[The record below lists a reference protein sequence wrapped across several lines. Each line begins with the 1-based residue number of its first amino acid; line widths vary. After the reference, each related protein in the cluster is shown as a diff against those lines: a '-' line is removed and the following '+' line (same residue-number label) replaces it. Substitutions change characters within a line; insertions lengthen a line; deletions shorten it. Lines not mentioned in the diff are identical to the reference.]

1 MSKILNQLKIN
12 SDFVNL
18 LKNNSDFNKL
28 FWARTLSLIG
38 TQMQR
43 FGLPWLVY
51 EISGSAAL
59 MAVNFTVSLLPGLL
73 FGFTGGVI
81 ADRYDR
87 KKIMFWGDLIA
98 AVITF
103 LYFMTYLFSISV
115 GASGLFILTFILSSL
130 AALYTPSFDAALPN
144 IVEKKDIVNANS
156 LFNVARSFISLGGP
170 MVAGILIGFMGPWT
184 NIMINAVSFL
194 ISSLLILAIKQQLNA
209 IQINEK
215 SSMRSDFNNSLSYIK
230 NQTWLYY
237 GLFITF
243 GLFLATGS
251 VGSLIQYYLLEVLN
265 VKGFMFG
272 FSFTLFEFI
281 PMLLMGIY
289 APVLAKK
296 YEYET
301 LIFWGT
307 LIFALSIVAMGAT
320 TVYAAV
326 ILSGMILNASAVLVL
341 ISWNTMIQVRV
352 PNHMLGKISGVAI
365 TIQSVSLPIGGAI
378 SSLLVIYISAQ
389 WTLITFGL
397 LAALISLSTLRTP
410 FLKPAKNEENIKAG

>member
-103 LYFMTYLFSISV
+103 LYFMTYLFSVSV

>member
-243 GLFLATGS
+243 GLFGH
-251 VGSLIQYYLLEVLN
+251 
-265 VKGFMFG
+265 
-272 FSFTLFEFI
+272 
-281 PMLLMGIY
+281 
-289 APVLAKK
+289 
-296 YEYET
+296 
-301 LIFWGT
+301 
-307 LIFALSIVAMGAT
+307 
-320 TVYAAV
+320 
-326 ILSGMILNASAVLVL
+326 
-341 ISWNTMIQVRV
+341 R
-352 PNHMLGKISGVAI
+352 
-365 TIQSVSLPIGGAI
+365 
-378 SSLLVIYISAQ
+378 
-389 WTLITFGL
+389 
-397 LAALISLSTLRTP
+397 
-410 FLKPAKNEENIKAG
+410 

>member
-1 MSKILNQLKIN
+1 M
-12 SDFVNL
+12 VYL
-18 LKNNSDFNKL
+18 LH
-28 FWARTLSLIG
+28 
-38 TQMQR
+38 
-43 FGLPWLVY
+43 
-51 EISGSAAL
+51 SA
-59 MAVNFTVSLLPGLL
+59 
-73 FGFTGGVI
+73 
-81 ADRYDR
+81 
-87 KKIMFWGDLIA
+87 
-98 AVITF
+98 
-103 LYFMTYLFSISV
+103 
-115 GASGLFILTFILSSL
+115 
-130 AALYTPSFDAALPN
+130 
-144 IVEKKDIVNANS
+144 
-156 LFNVARSFISLGGP
+156 
-170 MVAGILIGFMGPWT
+170 
-184 NIMINAVSFL
+184 
-194 ISSLLILAIKQQLNA
+194 
-209 IQINEK
+209 
-215 SSMRSDFNNSLSYIK
+215 
-230 NQTWLYY
+230 
-237 GLFITF
+237 
-243 GLFLATGS
+243 FLATGS

-397 LAALISLSTLRTP
+397 LAALISLSTLSTP

>member
-397 LAALISLSTLRTP
+397 LAALISLSTLSTP